1 MEGHY
6 RTHLFEGCR
15 KCGKGGLVCQDEYA
29 SLKPGYWWDWR
40 NDSYKRRYQEFIKN
54 LNASLPALDKN
65 SVQYPYALP
74 TPYRC
79 QVPESCE
86 GGLDSLCAD
95 GYEGPI
101 CAVCSSGYHKQF
113 HSCKKCPSKSWIVGQ
128 SSLVAVILLMT
139 FTLSTWKRKAKLAMD
154 HGHTLLDT
162 FLSKLKI
169 LIGFYQVTHG
179 LLDVFSYISWPDS
192 LKGVAKYSEVLQL
205 NLLHIAPAHC
215 LFPELRA
222 NAFGDLFVILS
233 INAIAI
239 GASGVFY
246 GVRKRII
253 LQNKSLEDEEKPA
266 KILEMKEVVYKNVF
280 FVLYVTYLSTFSKTA
295 SVLQLA
301 CRKVCRDKN
310 EELCNE
316 YLKADYSV
324 KCQGSTY
331 NHLLIVAYISTAYIL
346 ALPVA
351 SFIALWRYRRAMS
364 TTADSDGSGVGTE
377 LVEGLRFLFENYKP
391 HTWYWELI
399 EMSRKVVLTS
409 GLILVGH
416 ESRSYIGLAWVVAGV
431 YGIHF
436 SWMRPIQ
443 DPFENRLMT
452 TSIAVTVVNL
462 GIGAVSKIPAEN
474 ISDAVDKDVD
484 ALTMKILILGVNTL
498 VIGLLVGKY

>member
-1 MEGHY
+1 
-6 RTHLFEGCR
+6 
-15 KCGKGGLVCQDEYA
+15 
-29 SLKPGYWWDWR
+29 
-40 NDSYKRRYQEFIKN
+40 
-54 LNASLPALDKN
+54 
-65 SVQYPYALP
+65 
-74 TPYRC
+74 
-79 QVPESCE
+79 
-86 GGLDSLCAD
+86 
-95 GYEGPI
+95 
-101 CAVCSSGYHKQF
+101 
-113 HSCKKCPSKSWIVGQ
+113 
-128 SSLVAVILLMT
+128 
-139 FTLSTWKRKAKLAMD
+139 MD

-179 LLDVFSYISWPDS
+179 LLGVFSYISWPDP

-215 LFPELRA
+215 LFPELRV

-233 INAIAI
+233 INATAI

-246 GVRKRII
+246 GIRKRII

-266 KILEMKEVVYKNVF
+266 KISEMKEVVYKNVF

-316 YLKADYSV
+316 YLKADYSL

-331 NHLLIVAYISTAYIL
+331 NHQLIVAYISTAYIL
-346 ALPVA
+346 TLPVA
-351 SFIALWRYRRAMS
+351 SFIALWRHRRAIP
-364 TTADSDGSGVGTE
+364 TKEDGDGLGVGTE
-377 LVEGLRFLFENYKP
+377 LVEGLRFLFGNYKP

-399 EMSRKVVLTS
+399 EMSRKVILTS

-436 SWMRPIQ
+436 SWMKPIQ

-452 TSIAVTVVNL
+452 TSLSVTVVNL

-474 ISDAVDKDVD
+474 ISDTVDKDMD
-484 ALTMKILILGVNTL
+484 ALTMKILILGANTL

>member
-1 MEGHY
+1 M
-6 RTHLFEGCR
+6 
-15 KCGKGGLVCQDEYA
+15 
-29 SLKPGYWWDWR
+29 
-40 NDSYKRRYQEFIKN
+40 
-54 LNASLPALDKN
+54 
-65 SVQYPYALP
+65 
-74 TPYRC
+74 
-79 QVPESCE
+79 
-86 GGLDSLCAD
+86 
-95 GYEGPI
+95 
-101 CAVCSSGYHKQF
+101 
-113 HSCKKCPSKSWIVGQ
+113 
-128 SSLVAVILLMT
+128 AVILLIT
-139 FTLSTWKRKAKLAMD
+139 FTLLTWKRKAKPAMD
-154 HGHTLLDT
+154 HGHTLMDT

-179 LLDVFSYISWPDS
+179 LLDVFSYISWPDP

-215 LFPELRA
+215 LFPELRV

-233 INAIAI
+233 INATAI

-246 GVRKRII
+246 GIRKRII

-266 KILEMKEVVYKNVF
+266 KISEMKEVVYKNVF

-316 YLKADYSV
+316 YLKADYSL

-346 ALPVA
+346 TLPVA
-351 SFIALWRYRRAMS
+351 SFIALWRHRRAMP
-364 TTADSDGSGVGTE
+364 TKADGDGSGVGTE
-377 LVEGLRFLFENYKP
+377 LVEGLRFLFGNYKP

-399 EMSRKVVLTS
+399 EMSRKVILTS

-416 ESRSYIGLAWVVAGV
+416 ESRSYIGLAWVAAGV

-436 SWMRPIQ
+436 SWMKPIQ

-452 TSIAVTVVNL
+452 TSLSVTVVNL

-474 ISDAVDKDVD
+474 ISDTVDKDMD
-484 ALTMKILILGVNTL
+484 ALTMKILILGANTL